1 MIPSS
6 RCRPSRPTHSSPVP
20 RTRIKICGI
29 REARHA
35 LVAANA
41 GADAIGLVFY
51 KDSPRF
57 VTPGAAAIIAD
68 TLPPYVMTVGL
79 FVDASDRKVRQ
90 TLKDVRLD
98 LLQFHGS
105 EDADFC
111 ASFGVPYVRAV
122 PMGAEVDLLEYAG
135 RFATARA
142 LLLDAH
148 VTGEAGGTGRTFDW
162 ASIPRDLPMPLIL
175 SGGLNP
181 ENVGRAVREV
191 KPWAV
196 DVSSGVESGRGS
208 KDPQKIVEF
217 IRSVQREDAG

>member
-1 MIPSS
+1 MK
-6 RCRPSRPTHSSPVP
+6 

-29 REARHA
+29 KEARHA
-35 LVAANA
+35 LTAADA

-57 VTPGAAAIIAD
+57 VTPGTAANIVGV
-68 TLPPYVMTVGL
+68 LPPYVTAVGL
-79 FVDASDRKVRQ
+79 FVDANDRKVRQ
-90 TLKDVRLD
+90 TLAEVHLD

-105 EDADFC
+105 EEPDFC
-111 ASFGVPYVRAV
+111 AQFDVPYVRAV
-122 PMGAEVDLLEYAG
+122 PMGEGVDLLEYAG

-148 VTGEAGGTGRTFDW
+148 APGEPGGTGRTFDW
-162 ASIPRDLPMPLIL
+162 AAIPRDLPMPLIL
-175 SGGLNP
+175 SGGLTP